1 VCLNI
6 HICVRLGACDTWRWW
21 YAARWNR
28 LDVIQL
34 SGRSSSVSPNRSSLH
49 FHSTAAVFTSP
60 LAQNASAHTH
70 AHTNTPAFFHTS
82 LLTNWL
88 LRNESLFKKKKRHLF
103 WASLNLLL
111 SNYISRAFHGLAV
124 RSTHGQCVFESSAC
138 CRFPL
143 FWHCDWCLPAGTM
156 IGWFLGCSRKCNYQ

>member
-1 VCLNI
+1 MPLISTCLNI
-6 HICVRLGACDTWRWW
+6 HICVRLGACDAWRWW

-82 LLTNWL
+82 LLTKWL
-88 LRNESLFKKKKRHLF
+88 QRNEYLLKKKRHLF

-111 SNYISRAFHGLAV
+111 SKYLSRAFHGLAV
-124 RSTHGQCVFESSAC
+124 RSTHVGNAC
-138 CRFPL
+138 LSPVHVLISLSF
-143 FWHCDWCLPAGTM
+143 DIVIDACLPA
-156 IGWFLGCSRKCNYQ
+156 WW